1 MLMITAG
8 LLAGLVLLYFGAE
21 GLVRGAASLALRA
34 GITPLVVGLT
44 VVAFGTSA
52 PEMVVSTK
60 AAWLGQGGIAVGNVV
75 GSNIFNI
82 AVILGLSALLR
93 PMVVRMQ
100 LLLFDMPLVILA
112 SLVAL
117 LFLRD
122 DQLAR
127 PEAALLFAG
136 IIAYTAINI
145 ILARREK
152 SREIASEFAEGTPH
166 ASGRLA
172 VDLLYVLG
180 GLALLVLGA
189 RLFVAAAVELA
200 RLWGVSEAVIG
211 LTIVA
216 AGTSLPE
223 LATSILAA
231 ARKQDDI
238 AIGNI
243 VGSNVFN
250 LLAILGAA
258 GLVRPLEASGIGAMD
273 LGMMVLT
280 ALVLLPMMRTRMMLG
295 RWEGALLLALYGGYL
310 WWLWPK

>member
-100 LLLFDMPLVILA
+100 LLLFDMPLVILV

-122 DQLAR
+122 DQISR